1 MPNVLIRN
9 IDPHTL
15 HQLKAMAVAHG
26 RSLPAELKT
35 IVERAVRSSDIQV
48 KHRLQ
53 RLDDLFAGR
62 WFDDSA
68 KLIREDRDR

>member
-1 MPNVLIRN
+1 MSNVLIRN

-15 HQLKAMAVAHG
+15 HQLKEMAVAHG
-26 RSLPAELKT
+26 RSLQAELKT

-53 RLDDLFAGR
+53 RLDHLF
-62 WFDDSA
+62 
-68 KLIREDRDR
+68 

>member
-1 MPNVLIRN
+1 MSNVLIRN

-15 HQLKAMAVAHG
+15 YQLKAMAAAHG
-26 RSLPAELKT
+26 RSLQAELKT

-53 RLDDLFAGR
+53 RLDGLFADR